1 MLLCCA
7 SKRFMKAF
15 KVFIKPSLASQRS
28 VEIKFT
34 SVFSLRPGS
43 GREGLAAHR
52 ILKTPLSADIYLP
65 DPVKSRI

>member
-1 MLLCCA
+1 MLLYCA

-15 KVFIKPSLASQRS
+15 KVFIKPSLASQS

-34 SVFSLRPGS
+34 SIFSLRPGL

-52 ILKTPLSADIYLP
+52 ILKTPLSTDIYLP